1 MPRSTRLQAGFAA
14 AKEAISGPEA
24 EAASRL
30 AVVDEKLCNDWECY
44 YCMGSEGPM
53 RASNCDVIV
62 CGHGYHVGCSVRART
77 WAFQQFQNA
86 IDLQIAPGDAHPSD
100 VIFGVRCGMC
110 RYKFVGNDSVD
121 VGSIF
126 RKLNEKCQLPS
137 EVKGIPA
144 AIRGRHKQLKDG
156 IERLEVVEKIMSHEY
171 TRDNLP
177 PPNPNPECAIM

>member
-1 MPRSTRLQAGFAA
+1 MPRSTRLQTRFAA
-14 AKEAISGPEA
+14 AKEAISGLEDDV
-24 EAASRL
+24 ASRL
-30 AVVDEKLCNDWECY
+30 AAVDEKLRNDLECY

-62 CGHGYHVGCSVRART
+62 CGHGYHVGCSVRAST

-121 VGSIF
+121 VGSMT
-126 RKLNEKCQLPS
+126 RPDVVPS
-137 EVKGIPA
+137 
-144 AIRGRHKQLKDG
+144 RY
-156 IERLEVVEKIMSHEY
+156 M
-171 TRDNLP
+171 
-177 PPNPNPECAIM
+177 

>member
-1 MPRSTRLQAGFAA
+1 MPRSTRLQTGFEA
-14 AKEAISGPEA
+14 AKEAISGLES

-53 RASNCDVIV
+53 RASNCDVVV
-62 CGHGYHVGCSVRART
+62 CGHGYHIGCATRART
-77 WAFQQFQNA
+77 CAYQQFQNA
-86 IDLQIAPGDAHPSD
+86 LDFQIAPGDAPPSD
-100 VIFGVRCGMC
+100 VVFGVRCGMC

-121 VGSIF
+121 VGSIS
-126 RKLNEKCQLPS
+126 RKVNERFQMPS
-137 EVKGIPA
+137 QVKGIPA
-144 AIRGRHKQLKDG
+144 AIRGREKRLKDG
-156 IERLEVVEKIMSHEY
+156 LERLEVVEKIMSHEY